1 MTYDTA
7 LWRLAAVDFTNGI
20 FSPIH
25 RVLSAQILKESGDSH
40 YS

>member
-20 FSPIH
+20 FSTIN
-25 RVLSAQILKESGDSH
+25 RVLPA
-40 YS
+40 